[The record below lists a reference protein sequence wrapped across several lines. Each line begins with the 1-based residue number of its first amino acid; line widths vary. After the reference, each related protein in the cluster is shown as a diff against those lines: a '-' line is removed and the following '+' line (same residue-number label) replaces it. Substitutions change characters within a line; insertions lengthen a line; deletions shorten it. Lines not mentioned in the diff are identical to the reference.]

1 MLLLNLITALYIC
14 AQDFSKWGEKTRMTP
29 PPPSCPGGVGAK
41 LYLPLPHVH
50 TNDYE
55 SYTKF

>member
-29 PPPSCPGGVGAK
+29 PIMPRGGAK

>member
-1 MLLLNLITALYIC
+1 MCTGFFQVGRENKNDAPPHY
-14 AQDFSKWGEKTRMTP
+14 AQ
-29 PPPSCPGGVGAK
+29 GGGAK

>member
-29 PPPSCPGGVGAK
+29 PPLCPGGGAK